1 MGFFPATILLAT
13 DGSEEAN
20 RALKMSVDLAKS
32 TGSDLHVVLVEE
44 LPYAYDAP
52 AVREPT
58 SGFFAE
64 LHERAR
70 KRLDRELA
78 KVRLAGGTVAEA
90 HPRVGTA
97 AREVVALAEE
107 MGAGL
112 IVVGS
117 RGLGG
122 LRRALVGSVSLG
134 VVRHA
139 HCSVIVVRG
148 SEDRD
153 GEGHLLGKVLLA
165 YDGSKEATAAAG
177 VAAEI
182 ANATGSA
189 LHLLHVVP
197 IEGNLPP
204 LAYAPYEE
212 AEAWQAWEAGIERDE
227 ERARSFVEG
236 QARRMEAQ
244 GAKVDESHLAF
255 GRPEEE
261 IVRLAEDLNA
271 GLVVVGSRGRGGIR
285 RALVGSVSESLVR
298 HVHCPVMV
306 VRPEKDGA

>member
-1 MGFFPATILLAT
+1 MGFFPAKILLAT
-13 DGSEEAN
+13 DGSEEAY
-20 RALKMSVDLAKS
+20 RALKTSVVLAES
-32 TGSDLHVVLVEE
+32 TGCELHLVFVEE

-52 AVREPT
+52 MVREPT

-70 KRLDRELA
+70 KRLDRELE
-78 KVRLAGGTVAEA
+78 KVRSAGGTVAEA

-97 AREVVALAEE
+97 AKEVVALAEE
-107 MGAGL
+107 MGVGL

-134 VVRHA
+134 VVRYA

-148 SEDRD
+148 SGDRE
-153 GEGHLLGKVLLA
+153 GEGHLPGKVLLA
-165 YDGSKEATAAAG
+165 HDGSKEATAAAG

-182 ANATGSA
+182 ANATGSG

-197 IEGNLPP
+197 IEEYLPP

-212 AEAWQAWEAGIERDE
+212 AEAWEAWEAGIERDE

-244 GAKVDESHLAF
+244 GAKVAEAHLAF
-255 GRPEEE
+255 GKPEGE

-271 GLVVVGSRGRGGIR
+271 GLVVVGNRGRGGIR
-285 RALVGSVSESLVR
+285 RALVGSVSDSVVR
-298 HVHCPVMV
+298 HAHCPVLV
-306 VRPEKDGA
+306 VRREK